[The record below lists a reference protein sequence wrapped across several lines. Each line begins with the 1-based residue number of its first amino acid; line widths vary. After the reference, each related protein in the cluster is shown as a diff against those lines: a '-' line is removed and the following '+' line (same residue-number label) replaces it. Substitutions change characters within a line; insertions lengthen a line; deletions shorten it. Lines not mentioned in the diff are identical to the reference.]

1 MSPNE
6 RPPGEDKRCSGRVFG
21 PLLASHSLAL
31 RLGVMNSPALLS
43 QGLEKHLAGDIGV
56 FPLCHTRCFGV
67 FSFALSPF
75 VQFSSSLCGGT
86 SGAFSFHLCSPV
98 FTVALYHPKLPQKTS
113 QFKCLVCPEE
123 CLRRGGCE
131 VEKVAWLPASANIP
145 N

>member
-67 FSFALSPF
+67 FSFAPFPPLSSFPPLCVEGPLEPF
-75 VQFSSSLCGGT
+75 LFTCVRLCSLWRCTTPNYPKKLRSSSVW
-86 SGAFSFHLCSPV
+86 FVPRNV
-98 FTVALYHPKLPQKTS
+98 
-113 QFKCLVCPEE
+113 
-123 CLRRGGCE
+123 
-131 VEKVAWLPASANIP
+131 
-145 N
+145 